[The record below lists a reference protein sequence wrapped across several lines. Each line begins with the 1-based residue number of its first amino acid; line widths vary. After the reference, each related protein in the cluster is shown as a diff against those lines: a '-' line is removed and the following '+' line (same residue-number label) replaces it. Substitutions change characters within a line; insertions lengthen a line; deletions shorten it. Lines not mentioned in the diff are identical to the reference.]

1 MKQKTKKPKLKKKI
15 FQAPKGMRDIL
26 PSDQPY
32 WEKIYR
38 VAKELAAAYGF
49 GKIDTP
55 ILEDA
60 ELFVKATGET
70 TDIVEKQMYTMRTKG
85 GDVLALRPE
94 FTPGVIRAYLEGG
107 LSSLPQPV
115 KLYSCGP
122 LFRHERPQAG
132 RYRQFHQFN
141 LEIIG
146 SASPVSEA
154 QIINFFFILFKE
166 IGLKNI
172 NLQINSIGCRDC
184 RPAYRKALVNYYFRR
199 TDRACSNCKKR
210 LKQNPLRL
218 LDCKEEKCAQ
228 LISGAPQVIDSLC
241 EECHNH
247 FKGVLEFLDE
257 LEVPYILNPY
267 LVRGLDY
274 YSKTV
279 FEFCQEND
287 EARQGAFGGGGRY
300 DYLVK
305 MLGGKDGSACGGACG
320 LERIV
325 ILMKEQNTRISSVPA
340 PKVFLIQL
348 GDLAKRKSLLLFEE
362 LRKANV
368 TAVESSS
375 KDSIKTQ
382 LKLADKMG
390 VKFVLIL
397 GQQEVLDKTVIIRDM
412 QTGVQET
419 IKQEKLIK
427 ELKKRLSKK

>member
-1 MKQKTKKPKLKKKI
+1 MKQKKLKQKKKT

-26 PSDQPY
+26 PSGQPY

-38 VAKELAAAYGF
+38 VARELAAAYGF

-60 ELFVKATGET
+60 ELFVKATGQT
-70 TDIVEKQMYTMRTKG
+70 TDIIEKQMYSLKTKG
-85 GDVLALRPE
+85 GDSLALRPE
-94 FTPGVIRAYLEGG
+94 FTPGVIRAYLENG

-122 LFRHERPQAG
+122 LFRYERQQAG
-132 RYRQFHQFN
+132 RYRQFSQLNF
-141 LEIIG
+141 EIIG
-146 SASPVSEA
+146 SAAPVSEA
-154 QIINFFFILFKE
+154 QIINLFFILFKE

-172 NLQINSIGCRDC
+172 NLQINSIGCRNC
-184 RPAYRKALVNYYFRR
+184 RPAYRKALVNYYSKRA
-199 TDRACSNCKKR
+199 DRACSDCKKR

-228 LISGAPQVIDSLC
+228 LISGAPQIIDSLC

-257 LEVPYILNPY
+257 LEIPYILNPY

-274 YSKTV
+274 YTKTV
-279 FEFCQEND
+279 FEFCREND
-287 EARQGAFGGGGRY
+287 EVRQGALGAGGRY

-305 MLGGKDGSACGGACG
+305 LLGGKETPACGGACG

-325 ILMKEQNTRISSVPA
+325 ALMKEQSIKASSVLS

-362 LRKANV
+362 LRKSNV

-382 LKLADKMG
+382 LKLADKIG
-390 VKFVLIL
+390 AKFVLIL
-397 GQQEVLDKTVIIRDM
+397 GQQEVLDKAIIVRDM

-427 ELKKRLSKK
+427 ELKKRLAKK

>member
-1 MKQKTKKPKLKKKI
+1 
-15 FQAPKGMRDIL
+15 MRDIL

-184 RPAYRKALVNYYFRR
+184 RPAYRKALVNYYSKR
-199 TDRACSNCKKR
+199 TDRACPNCKKR

>member
-1 MKQKTKKPKLKKKI
+1 
-15 FQAPKGMRDIL
+15 MRDIF

-184 RPAYRKALVNYYFRR
+184 RPAYRKALVNYYSKR
-199 TDRACSNCKKR
+199 TDRACPNCKKR